1 MLNFLKEK
9 YYIVLIVVFILIISV
24 IGLGYLEIKNLKN
37 KILNIENQLYKNQ
50 NDLKKKQQTIEKQ
63 PINLCIICNKKNAEP
78 SSMNK
83 YHLKYCIEC
92 ATIDHKNTIK
102 VEKFIEQQKLEN
114 DLKKT
119 IQQKST
125 IDKQSVDLESQDKT
139 EIYESESILEQSTVK
154 VDKNNISEQNT
165 DEQNTEEQNTDE
177 QNTEEQ
183 NIDENSVSRNESII
197 EQNLTESENLRTQLD
212 EEDLQLIDG
221 FLNTDDKQSES
232 SIESS
237 IESDSLLYVD
247 DPVDFKNISN
257 ADTINTPGYQENIE
271 NKLKKIKLDILR
283 DLLRKH
289 ELPYS
294 GNKTKIISRIIQN
307 KLNINNIIQ

>member
-1 MLNFLKEK
+1 MLTFLKEK
-9 YYIVLIVVFILIISV
+9 YYIVLIIIFILIISV

-50 NDLKKKQQTIEKQ
+50 NNFQKKQQIIEKQPTIKKQ
-63 PINLCIICNKKNAEP
+63 PINLCIVCNKKNAEP

-102 VEKFIEQQKLEN
+102 VEKFIEQQKIEN
-114 DLKKT
+114 DLKQTKT
-119 IQQKST
+119 EEPI
-125 IDKQSVDLESQDKT
+125 VDLESQEKSIID
-139 EIYESESILEQSTVK
+139 ESESMLEQSIVE
-154 VDKNNISEQNT
+154 VNKNNISKQNI
-165 DEQNTEEQNTDE
+165 DEQNTNK
-177 QNTEEQ
+177 Q
-183 NIDENSVSRNESII
+183 NIDENSVSCDESIT

-212 EEDLQLIDG
+212 EEDLQLING
-221 FLNTDDKQSES
+221 FLNTDDKKSES

-247 DPVDFKNISN
+247 DPVDLKNISN
-257 ADTINTPGYQENIE
+257 VDTINTPGYQENVE

-283 DLLRKH
+283 DLLKKH

-294 GNKTKIISRIIQN
+294 GNKKKVISRIIQN

>member
-1 MLNFLKEK
+1 MLTFLKEK
-9 YYIVLIVVFILIISV
+9 YYIVLIVIFILIISV
-24 IGLGYLEIKNLKN
+24 IGFGYLEIKNLKN
-37 KILNIENQLYKNQ
+37 KILNIENKLYKNQ
-50 NDLKKKQQTIEKQ
+50 NDFEKKQQTIEKKIIEKQ

-114 DLKKT
+114 DLKQSKT
-119 IQQKST
+119 
-125 IDKQSVDLESQDKT
+125 DEHCVDLESQDKSIID
-139 EIYESESILEQSTVK
+139 EDESMLELIIN
-154 VDKNNISEQNT
+154 D
-165 DEQNTEEQNTDE
+165 DEQKM
-177 QNTEEQ
+177 
-183 NIDENSVSRNESII
+183 DENSDIFEEFMK
-197 EQNLTESENLRTQLD
+197 EQNLKEKNFKESENLRTQLD
-212 EEDLQLIDG
+212 EEDLQLVDEVLKQQT
-221 FLNTDDKQSES
+221 LNTDDKQSES

-294 GNKTKIISRIIQN
+294 GNKKKVISRIIQN

>member
-1 MLNFLKEK
+1 MLTFLKEK
-9 YYIVLIVVFILIISV
+9 YYIVLIIIFILIISV

-50 NDLKKKQQTIEKQ
+50 NNFQKKQQIIEKQPTIKKQ
-63 PINLCIICNKKNAEP
+63 PINLCIVCNKKNAEP

-102 VEKFIEQQKLEN
+102 VEKFIEQQKIEN
-114 DLKKT
+114 DLKQTKT
-119 IQQKST
+119 EEPI
-125 IDKQSVDLESQDKT
+125 VDLESQEKSIID
-139 EIYESESILEQSTVK
+139 ESESMLEQSIVE
-154 VDKNNISEQNT
+154 VNKNNISKQNI
-165 DEQNTEEQNTDE
+165 DEQNTNK
-177 QNTEEQ
+177 Q
-183 NIDENSVSRNESII
+183 NIDENSVSCDESIT

-212 EEDLQLIDG
+212 EEDLQLING
-221 FLNTDDKQSES
+221 FLNTDDKKSES

-247 DPVDFKNISN
+247 DPVDLKNISN
-257 ADTINTPGYQENIE
+257 VDTINTPGYQENVE

-283 DLLRKH
+283 DLLKKH

-294 GNKTKIISRIIQN
+294 GNKKKVISRIIQN
-307 KLNINNIIQ
+307 KLNINNIIK

>member
-1 MLNFLKEK
+1 MLTFLKEK
-9 YYIVLIVVFILIISV
+9 YYIVLIVIFILIISV
-24 IGLGYLEIKNLKN
+24 IGFGYLEIKNLKN

-50 NDLKKKQQTIEKQ
+50 NNFEKKQQTIEKKIIEKQ

-114 DLKKT
+114 DLKQSKT
-119 IQQKST
+119 
-125 IDKQSVDLESQDKT
+125 DEHCVDLESQDKSIID
-139 EIYESESILEQSTVK
+139 EDESMLELIIN
-154 VDKNNISEQNT
+154 DD
-165 DEQNTEEQNTDE
+165 DEQKM
-177 QNTEEQ
+177 
-183 NIDENSVSRNESII
+183 DENSEIFEESMT
-197 EQNLTESENLRTQLD
+197 EQNLTEQNFKESENLRTQLD
-212 EEDLQLIDG
+212 EEDLQLIDEVLKQQT
-221 FLNTDDKQSES
+221 LNTDDKQSES

-283 DLLRKH
+283 DLLKKH

-294 GNKTKIISRIIQN
+294 GNKKKVISRIIKN

>member
-1 MLNFLKEK
+1 MLTFLKEK
-9 YYIVLIVVFILIISV
+9 YYIVLIVIFILIISV
-24 IGLGYLEIKNLKN
+24 IGFGYLEIKNLKN

-50 NDLKKKQQTIEKQ
+50 NDFEKKQQTIEKKIIEKQ

-114 DLKKT
+114 DLKQSKT
-119 IQQKST
+119 
-125 IDKQSVDLESQDKT
+125 DEHDVDLESQDKSIID
-139 EIYESESILEQSTVK
+139 EDESMLDLIIN
-154 VDKNNISEQNT
+154 D
-165 DEQNTEEQNTDE
+165 DEPKM
-177 QNTEEQ
+177 
-183 NIDENSVSRNESII
+183 DENSEIFEEYMT
-197 EQNLTESENLRTQLD
+197 EQNLTEQNFKESENLRTQLD
-212 EEDLQLIDG
+212 EEDLQLIDEVLKQQT
-221 FLNTDDKQSES
+221 LNTDDKQSES

-283 DLLRKH
+283 DLLKKH

-294 GNKTKIISRIIQN
+294 GNKKKVISRIIKN